1 MKYNNITRAVFINR
15 PNMVTEYVGIY
26 KELFDKSP

>member
-15 PNMVTEYVGIY
+15 PMVTEYVGIY
-26 KELFDKSP
+26 KELFDKFP